1 MNKVLKSSFP
11 GWNNHPVYQCSET
24 DHWYE
29 VSQWLHKNAC
39 DHNLLSSGSH
49 GYIFQVRKNH
59 EWFCLRWL

>member
-59 EWFCLRWL
+59 EWFALRWL